1 MKRLLRVL
9 ATALAAG
16 IALGAVVNATAKAQT
31 SKAPDCATTQGA
43 LPEKWEGVAF
53 AIDGG
58 TLAGAGLKSQIR
70 LWGIQAPELRG
81 NDRQETTSGMRA
93 RAALE
98 DLLLAGER
106 RVTCRATKFDR
117 TCHVVA
123 QCTVT
128 IESPRGSPPAPQ
140 DVSLRLLE
148 DGFAYGVYLDGTLPW
163 DKTASERYGY
173 HEGLA
178 RQARKGL
185 WPIWLGE
192 K

>member
-1 MKRLLRVL
+1 MKRLLRFL
-9 ATALAAG
+9 ATAFAAG
-16 IALGAVVNATAKAQT
+16 MALGAVVNATAKAQST
-31 SKAPDCATTQGA
+31 KAPDCATTHGT

-58 TLAGAGLKSQIR
+58 TLAGAGLKPRIR

-81 NDRQETTSGMRA
+81 NDRQETTHGMRA
-93 RAALE
+93 RAAVE
-98 DLLLAGER
+98 DLLLAGDR
-106 RVTCRATKFDR
+106 RVTCRSSTFDR
-117 TCHVVA
+117 TCYMVA

-140 DVSLRLLE
+140 DISLRLLE
-148 DGFAYGVYLDGTLPW
+148 DGFAYGVHLDGTLPW
-163 DKTASERYGY
+163 DKSANERYGY

-185 WPIWLGE
+185 WPVWLGE

>member
-58 TLAGAGLKSQIR
+58 TLAGAGLKPQIR

-81 NDRQETTSGMRA
+81 NNRQETASGMRA

-106 RVTCRATKFDR
+106 RVTCRTSRFDR
-117 TCHVVA
+117 ACLIVA

-140 DVSLRLLE
+140 DISLRLLE
-148 DGFAYGVYLDGTLPW
+148 DGFVYGIHLDGTLPW
-163 DKTASERYGY
+163 DKTANERYGY
-173 HEGLA
+173 HESLA

-185 WPIWLGE
+185 WPMWLGE